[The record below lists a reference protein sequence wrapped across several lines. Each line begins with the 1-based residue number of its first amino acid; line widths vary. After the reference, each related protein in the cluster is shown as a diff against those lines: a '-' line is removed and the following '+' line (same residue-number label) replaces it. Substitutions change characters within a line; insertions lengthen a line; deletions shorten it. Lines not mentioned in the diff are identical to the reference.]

1 MMYDDYHLYEIIV
14 PMRLSCSSRHQIPL
28 FHKYIVDSHPR
39 YDVRCM
45 MWYMGNR
52 P

>member
-1 MMYDDYHLYEIIV
+1 MYDDYHLYEIIV
-14 PMRLSCSSRHQIPL
+14 RVRLSSSSRHQIPL

-39 YDVRCM
+39 YDVRSM
-45 MWYMGNR
+45 MWYMGNC